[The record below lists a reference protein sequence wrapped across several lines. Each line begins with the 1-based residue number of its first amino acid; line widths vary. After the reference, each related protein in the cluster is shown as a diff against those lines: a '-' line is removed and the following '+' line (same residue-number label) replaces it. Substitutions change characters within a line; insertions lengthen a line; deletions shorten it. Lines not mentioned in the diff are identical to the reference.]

1 MTLTTRSRSGVG
13 PDRSRRD
20 LSAPWR
26 HLDPVLVVCS
36 LAIAGL
42 GVLMVYSA
50 TRNGVGIGRT
60 PGRNDH
66 TYLVKQFG
74 FLVVGFVVM
83 MLTAS
88 IDYRKYRDWI
98 IPIYTLMC
106 LMLALVVSPL
116 GATTKGAQSRFE
128 LAGLQ
133 LQPSELAKPV
143 LILALASL
151 FAAWK
156 GDIDV
161 RRLGMALGVALL
173 PMALIML
180 QPDLGTALVFI
191 AITIAIFV
199 AAGVRGRYLA
209 ILALVGVIAVVGIL
223 KSDVLATYQKERL
236 TTFLDSKQDT
246 GGSTYNVNQ
255 SQTTIANGG
264 PWGKGLFKGPQTQL
278 GFVPEQQT
286 DFIFTVVGEELG
298 FAGAATLLLLFATIM
313 WRTWRAAQL
322 ARDQLGTLIC
332 VGVLAMFGFQVF
344 ESVGMTMG
352 IMPVTGIPLPF
363 MSYGGSSSLACFAAI
378 GLVLNVHMHRFR

>member
-236 TTFLDSKQDT
+236 TTFLDSNHDT
-246 GGSTYNVNQ
+246 AGATYNVTQ